1 MFGIHSGYNF
11 DITTRD
17 KNPQYNLRMPSDL
30 KEELNAEI
38 LLRLEESR
46 RSMNYHSGELPSAAG
61 GVAVSAEGSQVC
73 PVGLCD

>member
-1 MFGIHSGYNF
+1 
-11 DITTRD
+11 
-17 KNPQYNLRMPSDL
+17 MPSDL